1 MLKDRRVLLEQEI
14 ARVFD
19 EAAAKYLDIVV
30 NDGDVHS
37 AEYQSLKE
45 KVMKLQFDLDIKRSS
60 LAPMGKL
67 TVTLIELEIHDS
79 CHEQMPL
86 LFQPV
91 AYVTLDRALNSEAGK
106 SD

>member
-37 AEYQSLKE
+37 AEYQSLSE
-45 KVMKLQFDLDIKRSS
+45 KVMKLQFDLDIVN
-60 LAPMGKL
+60 KL
-67 TVTLIELEIHDS
+67 IRKAIHEIPHCKNVVS
-79 CHEQMPL
+79 
-86 LFQPV
+86 
-91 AYVTLDRALNSEAGK
+91 
-106 SD
+106 